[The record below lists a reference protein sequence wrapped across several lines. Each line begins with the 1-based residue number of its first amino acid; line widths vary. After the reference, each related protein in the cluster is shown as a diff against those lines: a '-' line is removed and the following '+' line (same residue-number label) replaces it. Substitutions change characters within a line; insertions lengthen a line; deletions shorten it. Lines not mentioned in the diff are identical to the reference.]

1 MPNGETTPNETAQLL
16 TAPREWRRAVV
27 ERLFLLACLVAVVF
41 GVLAL
46 LALLYGVLRDGLHR
60 LDWEFLTSFPSRK
73 AERAGIYS
81 ALIGTL
87 WLMGLVT
94 LFTVPIGIA
103 SAIYLEEFAPRNRLT
118 SFIQINITNLAGVPS
133 IVYGLLGLAI
143 FVRMLEPITSGQ
155 AFGFANTSG
164 RSVLAGS
171 LTMSLLILPM
181 VITAC
186 QEALRA
192 VPQSHRQGALALGST
207 TWEAVRHQVLPAAL
221 PGMLTG
227 VILGLSRAIGETAPL
242 ITIGALTYVAFIPKS
257 PFDGFTVLPI
267 QIFNWASRP
276 QEAFHANA
284 AAGILVLLVVLA
296 LFNSV
301 AIVLRIWARRRL
313 ER

>member
-1 MPNGETTPNETAQLL
+1 MLEVAKSL
-16 TAPREWRRAVV
+16 TAPRDLRRVLF
-27 ERLFLLACLVAVVF
+27 ERLFMLACLLAIIF
-41 GVLAL
+41 GILSL
-46 LALLYGVLRDGLHR
+46 LALMYGILRDGLGR
-60 LDWEFLTSFPSRK
+60 LDWDFITSFPSRR
-73 AERAGIYS
+73 ASSAGIYS
-81 ALIGTL
+81 ALAGTL
-87 WLMGLVT
+87 WLMTLVT
-94 LFTVPIGIA
+94 IFTVPIGIA
-103 SAIYLEEFAPRNRLT
+103 SALYLEEFAPKNRLT
-118 SFIQINITNLAGVPS
+118 SLIQVNIANLAGVPS

-155 AFGFANTSG
+155 AFGFTNTSG

-192 VPQSHRQGALALGST
+192 VPQSHRHGALALGST
-207 TWEAVRHQVLPAAL
+207 TWEAVRYQVLPAAL
-221 PGMLTG
+221 PGILTS

-242 ITIGALTYVAFIPKS
+242 ITIGALTYVAFIPRS

-276 QEAFHANA
+276 QAAFHENA
-284 AAGILVLLVVLA
+284 AAGIIVLLVVLL

-301 AIVLRIWARRRL
+301 AIGFRVFARRRL
-313 ER
+313 GM